1 MIIDFGLAE
10 LDPNYMANLEIKM
23 KELKENGSQQQYKKE

>member
-10 LDPNYMANLEIKM
+10 LDPNYIGRLEEKLVKM
-23 KELKENGSQQQYKKE
+23 RETNDPQLKT